1 MVAAAGAWEHAQM
14 SDDQKR
20 PIGDVLP
27 GFTLHPLDEGWTPL
41 QAFVL
46 VKSLDD
52 EGDTAW
58 SFRTSEPMNLEELLG
73 ALTVQVEVLRR
84 KLVRQWDVDGE
95 SDDD

>member
-1 MVAAAGAWEHAQM
+1 VA
-14 SDDQKR
+14 DDER
-20 PIGDVLP
+20 SPIGEVLP

-52 EGDTAW
+52 DGDAAW

-73 ALTVQVEVLRR
+73 ALTVQVDVLRL
-84 KLVRQWDVDGE
+84 KLRRAWEDVD
-95 SDDD
+95 DDD

>member
-1 MVAAAGAWEHAQM
+1 MA
-14 SDDQKR
+14 DDERR

-46 VKSLDD
+46 VRSFDD

-58 SFRTSEPMNLEELLG
+58 SFRTSEQMNLEELLG
-73 ALTVQVEVLRR
+73 ALTVQVAVLRR
-84 KLVRQWDVDGE
+84 KLTRAWEDGGE
-95 SDDD
+95 DQ